1 MEMKMKWF
9 GHSKK
14 QCTTALVGV
23 KHLLDRISFMNDDA
37 VRKHTCDSAKA
48 IIDNLL
54 NETKKK

>member
-1 MEMKMKWF
+1 MKWF
-9 GHSKK
+9 GHDKK

-23 KHLLDRISFMNDDA
+23 KHLLDRISYMDDKA

-54 NETKKK
+54 NETKNK